1 MAEFASDAVSQ
12 WLQLESDTGGV
23 QLLLPC
29 GALHLAAA
37 GSAQL
42 ARLDAAADGLQ
53 LLGGVPLVRF
63 ASGNTVATAWSALAG
78 VPAHWEGR
86 LDAAG
91 GVVFSEEACG
101 MLTARAARA
110 GAACWDAARLF
121 ACEDRG
127 GSFRLAIS
135 TPGASAAVAATGD
148 LSDCDAV
155 EVEQIVLAP
164 ERANEIAALAK
175 LIGTPMAFP
184 VRLCSA
190 TALPERHCHQSLTRA
205 LA

>member
-63 ASGNTVATAWSALAG
+63 ASGNAVLTAWSALAG

-91 GVVFSEEACG
+91 GVLFSDEACG
-101 MLTARAARA
+101 MLTARATRA

-190 TALPERHCHQSLTRA
+190 TALPERHCQQSLTRV